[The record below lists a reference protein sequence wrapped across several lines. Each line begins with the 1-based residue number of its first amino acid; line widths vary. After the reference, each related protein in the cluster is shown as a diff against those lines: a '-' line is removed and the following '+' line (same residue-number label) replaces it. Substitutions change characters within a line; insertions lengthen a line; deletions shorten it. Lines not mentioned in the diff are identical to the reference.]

1 MFFIDKIRYSLKN
14 YMSGIFL
21 HQSLLISMLDDL
33 EEGDGLKKYMNHLQV
48 KINNALR
55 IVLKVKRIDR
65 VNSEELHTI

>member
-1 MFFIDKIRYSLKN
+1 
-14 YMSGIFL
+14 
-21 HQSLLISMLDDL
+21 MLDDL
-33 EEGDGLKKYMNHLQV
+33 EEGDGLKKYMNHRQV